1 MRSDIDVKT
10 GRPSYTPL
18 VALALMVFYVF
29 AAQCMATFAIVR
41 QETNSWKWPLF
52 MIVYLTILA
61 YLGALFVYQGGLLL
75 GFS

>member
-1 MRSDIDVKT
+1 
-10 GRPSYTPL
+10 
-18 VALALMVFYVF
+18 MVFYVF

-52 MIVYLTILA
+52 MIAYLTILA

>member
-1 MRSDIDVKT
+1 
-10 GRPSYTPL
+10 

>member
-1 MRSDIDVKT
+1 MLNDTDDKT
-10 GRPSYTPL
+10 GLPVYTPL

-52 MIVYLTILA
+52 MVAYMTALA
-61 YLGALFVYQGGLLL
+61 YFGAMVVYQCGLLL